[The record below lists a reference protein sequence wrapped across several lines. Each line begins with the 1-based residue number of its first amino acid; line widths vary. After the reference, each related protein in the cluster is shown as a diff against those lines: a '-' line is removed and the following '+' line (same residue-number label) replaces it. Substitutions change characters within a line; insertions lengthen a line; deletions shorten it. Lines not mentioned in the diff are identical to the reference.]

1 MHRFDTTEYNRRFN
15 WQLALG
21 SIMLAASAFALV
33 YVHTLFSLLVVPLAY
48 LIACVACDI
57 VSQLGLGRPFHP
69 PSKFDTPT
77 VTEFREVKD
86 IINRIFDTPKYKDLT
101 LAEGEEADRILDE
114 DVPNLQTQ
122 ALREGIELERTDA
135 VQFIIERDAISEEVR
150 AWL

>member
-21 SIMLAASAFALV
+21 SIMSAASAFALV

-77 VTEFREVKD
+77 ESRDVTVSD
-86 IINRIFDTPKYKDLT
+86 WIFQMIAILIT
-101 LAEGEEADRILDE
+101 LGVLFAMGNLADSIRCE
-114 DVPNLQTQ
+114 DV
-122 ALREGIELERTDA
+122 
-135 VQFIIERDAISEEVR
+135 
-150 AWL
+150 WKW